1 MCYLLQTEYVR
12 VIAVDE
18 LNNSIEVAVVALV
31 DPAVDVVGGDPQPLA
46 HPPHHIHHPRRAAS
60 TTACT
65 TAVL

>member
-1 MCYLLQTEYVR
+1 MQTEYVR

-46 HPPHHIHHPRRAAS
+46 HPPPSTTLARRAAS